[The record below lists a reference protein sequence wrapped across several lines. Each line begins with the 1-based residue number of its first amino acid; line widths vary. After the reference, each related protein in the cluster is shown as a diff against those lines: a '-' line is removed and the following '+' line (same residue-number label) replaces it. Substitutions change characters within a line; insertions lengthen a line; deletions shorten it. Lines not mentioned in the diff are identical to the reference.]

1 MNGAITLGEK
11 IVHEG
16 GEVYT
21 FSLADKPKLI
31 DLLVDSESRFASVEE
46 EVVQHITMTKEEAK
60 QAVSELFRERG
71 ELGYSDIMETLGFD
85 LDVIVE
91 VCAEL
96 EDEGKIR
103 VLSE

>member
-1 MNGAITLGEK
+1 MNGVITLGEK
-11 IVHEG
+11 EVHEG
-16 GEVYT
+16 GEIYT
-21 FSLADKPKLI
+21 VSLADKPELI
-31 DLLVDSESRFASVEE
+31 DLVVDSESRFTPVEE
-46 EVVQHITMTKEEAK
+46 EVVQHITITKEEAK
-60 QAVSELFRERG
+60 QAISELFRERG

-103 VLSE
+103 VLSQ